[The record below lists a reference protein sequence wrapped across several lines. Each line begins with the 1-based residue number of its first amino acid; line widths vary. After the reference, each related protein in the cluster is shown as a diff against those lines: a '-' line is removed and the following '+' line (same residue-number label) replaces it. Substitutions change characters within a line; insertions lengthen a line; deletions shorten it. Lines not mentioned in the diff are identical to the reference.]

1 MFKLGLECIFPVKSK
16 KIEPMR
22 TSISLKRALP
32 VLIVVFVISFLL
44 IAPLDVPAHEPFP
57 KSSTD
62 PVTPVDG
69 HLRRA
74 PTSALIHAILTD
86 KTVVVPHHD
95 PHQHDARTD
104 MAVGGGKGGSTDPLG
119 ARYVSTRSN
128 CREYS

>member
-1 MFKLGLECIFPVKSK
+1 
-16 KIEPMR
+16 MR

-44 IAPLDVPAHEPFP
+44 IAPLDDPALEPFP

-74 PTSALIHAILTD
+74 PTSALIHAILAD
-86 KTVVVPHHD
+86 KAVVVPHHD
-95 PHQHDARTD
+95 PQKQQQGARTD
-104 MAVGGGKGGSTDPLG
+104 MAAEGGNEGITDPFRV
-119 ARYVSTRSN
+119 RYAFTRSK
-128 CREYS
+128 CREYP